1 MRSRKRLNRK
11 RHHRCFEGQ
20 VVKAKRGSARLSIL
34 EESGTGGK
42 KFSIIISNKYNSSY
56 NNNNNGSS
64 YTNNNNGSSYNN
76 NNNGSSYNNNN
87 NGSSYTNNNNVSIII
102 INNNNRF
109 GDKMLVR
116 RKRGERDLNEV
127 SSSMKS
133 RLTNPAYPSKKLK
146 EEQTSKRESGHGSDV
161 LQA

>member
-1 MRSRKRLNRK
+1 M
-11 RHHRCFEGQ
+11 
-20 VVKAKRGSARLSIL
+20 

-56 NNNNNGSS
+56 DNNNNNGS
-64 YTNNNNGSSYNN
+64 
-76 NNNGSSYNNNN
+76 
-87 NGSSYTNNNNVSIII
+87 I
-102 INNNNRF
+102 INNNNNKF

-133 RLTNPAYPSKKLK
+133 RLANPAYPSKKLK
-146 EEQTSKRESGHGSDV
+146 EEQTSNRAQFPKISYFSRWFSS
-161 LQA
+161 